1 VRLLRLPFQRSS
13 ITDTEALRNPGREPV
28 GDKIRIAVIDDDL
41 SIRRSMLRMLVTAGF
56 DVVVFASA
64 AQFLAAQDLERISCV
79 VSDLRMPGMDGLAVQ
94 QALLPRLPHLSMVFI
109 TGHGDVPTTVTAMKA
124 GAVDFLE
131 KPVRRKLLLDAI
143 NRAAER
149 SRKLLAE
156 STELEQTKIR
166 YRRLTARESEV
177 FALVTAGLLN
187 KQIAAELGAAE
198 KTIKQHR
205 GRVMKKMEAE
215 SVADLVL
222 MAERLGVRPAE
233 TDFSTA
239 KGKLNYSTK

>member
-1 VRLLRLPFQRSS
+1 
-13 ITDTEALRNPGREPV
+13 
-28 GDKIRIAVIDDDL
+28 
-41 SIRRSMLRMLVTAGF
+41 MLVTAGF

-109 TGHGDVPTTVTAMKA
+109 TGDGDVPTTVTAMKA

-131 KPVRRKLLLDAI
+131 KPVRSKVLLDAI

-156 STELEQTKIR
+156 STELEETKIR
-166 YRRLTARESEV
+166 YERLTAREREV
-177 FALVTAGLLN
+177 FALVAAGLLN

-205 GRVMKKMEAE
+205 GRVMNKMEAE
-215 SVADLVL
+215 SLAELVL

-239 KGKLNYSTK
+239 KGKLNSSAK